1 MRHYY
6 HLEDKKLLHIEDR
19 HFTDDSSA
27 IVGFNLTLMKH
38 QFLRDAVNEQL
49 TYIGPIPSVYKD
61 RILHELD

>member
-19 HFTDDSSA
+19 HFTDDLSS
-27 IVGFNLTLMKH
+27 IVGFNLILMKH